1 MLHASTSFAYKIWV
15 SYLSIQ
21 ALCVSNL
28 YLLLTMGIR
37 YPLNFCYDKRLT
49 FEQCENF
56 NPTSKDFRKFRVRLP
71 QNLTPY
77 ILKDIRSAKSK
88 FIDKLVTEWELD
100 EGDAIL
106 AANLYN
112 KDEENSTYT
121 IN

>member
-1 MLHASTSFAYKIWV
+1 
-15 SYLSIQ
+15 
-21 ALCVSNL
+21 
-28 YLLLTMGIR
+28 MGIR

>member
-1 MLHASTSFAYKIWV
+1 MV
-15 SYLSIQ
+15 E
-21 ALCVSNL
+21 
-28 YLLLTMGIR
+28 
-37 YPLNFCYDKRLT
+37 YPLNFCHDKSFT

-56 NPTSKDFRKFRVRLP
+56 TPTKNDFLKFRVRLP

-77 ILKDIRSAKSK
+77 ILKDLRSAKSK
-88 FIDKLVTEWELD
+88 FIDGLVTEWELD

-121 IN
+121 VN